1 MPVEAEEV
9 EAEELSLSDKMAKA
23 FDLSF
28 DLWKL
33 DEAKEYK
40 ALRQGE
46 EADLVYG
53 WVDGLCHKYYQNMST
68 GHCSPKAMV
77 DFDIGE
83 FEESVDRDI
92 AKMQKMLERLKK

>member
-1 MPVEAEEV
+1 MPVLEAQ
-9 EAEELSLSDKMAKA
+9 EASLSDKMAKA
-23 FDLSF
+23 FGLSF

-53 WVDGLCHKYYQNMST
+53 WVDGLCHKYYQNMSS
-68 GHCSPKAMV
+68 GHCSLKAFT
-77 DFDIGE
+77 DFDIE
-83 FEESVDRDI
+83 KFEESVDRDI
-92 AKMQKMLERLKK
+92 EKMQKMLARLKRG